1 MMMYNSEL
9 EMREDRLKKKKT
21 LPAFVEL
28 NSQGFE
34 WLSTVF
40 KAVSS
45 SQFQTQ

>member
-1 MMMYNSEL
+1 MMMYNSEPG
-9 EMREDRLKKKKT
+9 MREDRLKKKT

-28 NSQGFE
+28 NSQEFE